1 MPKSVIKDTKT
12 KMDNAI
18 QAFSRELA
26 SIRAGRAN
34 PSILNKLTVDYYG
47 APTPI
52 NQVAGIGV
60 PEARLI
66 VIQPY
71 DKTIL
76 GDIEKAILKSD
87 LGLSP
92 SNDGIVIRLAI
103 PALTEERRKDLVKQ
117 VKKEAEEAKIGIRNT
132 RRDANDDLK
141 KLEKKS
147 DITEDDL
154 RSYSEEVQ
162 KLTDSFIVKIDEVA
176 KDKEKEIME
185 V

>member
-1 MPKSVIKDTKT
+1 MPKSVMNDTKS
-12 KMDNAI
+12 KMTNAI
-18 QAFSRELA
+18 QAFSRDLS
-26 SIRAGRAN
+26 SIRAGRAT
-34 PSILNKLTVDYYG
+34 PSILDKLTIDYYG
-47 APTPI
+47 SPTPV
-52 NQVAGIGV
+52 NQVAGISI

-66 VIQPY
+66 MIQPY
-71 DKTIL
+71 DKSVL

-92 SNDGIVIRLAI
+92 SNDGSVIRLAV

-117 VKKEAEEAKIGIRNT
+117 VKKEAEEAKVGIRNI
-132 RRDANDDLK
+132 RRDANDEFK

-147 DITEDDL
+147 EITVDDL
-154 RSYSEEVQ
+154 RGYSDDVQ
-162 KLTDSFIVKIDEVA
+162 KLTDDNIAKIDQMA